1 MMDINCILR
10 CNIKRDKAMKAYKAY
25 FKILL
30 ITTAIQIACFAISK
44 SVAGI
49 LRSTSDEVLGEV
61 IIIGMA
67 IGLFLSI
74 TISVILAFKWVKT
87 IKGRLACIFLM
98 PTNYTWILALLEVA
112 WIVKVIGYMLE
123 GLAKTH

>member
-1 MMDINCILR
+1 
-10 CNIKRDKAMKAYKAY
+10 MKAYKAY

-30 ITTAIQIACFAISK
+30 ITTAIQIVCFAISK
-44 SVAGI
+44 SVAKI

-61 IIIGMA
+61 IIIGMT
-67 IGLFLSI
+67 IGLLLSI
-74 TISVILAFKWVKT
+74 TISVILAFRWVKT
-87 IKGRLACIFLM
+87 IKGRLSCIFLM
-98 PTNYTWILALLEVA
+98 PTNYTWILALLGVA